1 MKLLR
6 SITQRGFSV
15 GRAGWFTV
23 LEPNPWFPAS
33 RQPRGFRNKKRPL
46 AETIGGTAISTPVNP
61 PQFLPPISDDR
72 HVTRRSLIAL
82 AATTITTGL
91 LWWICNP
98 R

>member
-1 MKLLR
+1 MRLLR

-33 RQPRGFRNKKRPL
+33 RQPRGSRSRKRL
-46 AETIGGTAISTPVNP
+46 SAESMGVAAIATPANP
-61 PQFLPPISDDR
+61 PQFLPPIDDDR

>member
-23 LEPNPWFPAS
+23 LNPNPWFPAS
-33 RQPRGFRNKKRPL
+33 RQQGAPRYRGRSS
-46 AETIGGTAISTPVNP
+46 AETTGVADRSTPTNP
-61 PQFLPPISDDR
+61 PQILIPATNDR
-72 HVTRRSLIAL
+72 QVIRPALIVLTAAMVTI
-82 AATTITTGL
+82 GL
-91 LWWICNP
+91 LWWICIP

>member
-23 LEPNPWFPAS
+23 LNPNPWFPAS
-33 RQPRGFRNKKRPL
+33 RQPGAFGYRRHLSTETTVVADRRPP
-46 AETIGGTAISTPVNP
+46 ANP
-61 PQFLPPISDDR
+61 PQILIPATNDR
-72 HVTRRSLIAL
+72 QVIRPTLIVL
-82 AATTITTGL
+82 AAAMVTTGL
-91 LWWICNP
+91 LWWICVP

>member
-6 SITQRGFSV
+6 SITRRGFNV

-33 RQPRGFRNKKRPL
+33 RRSEVFRHHRTSPG
-46 AETIGGTAISTPVNP
+46 ETIVLADRSTPVDP
-61 PQFLPPISDDR
+61 PQILAPASHDR
-72 HVTRRSLIAL
+72 RVLRPALIVL
-82 AATTITTGL
+82 AATTVTTAL
-91 LWWICNP
+91 LWWICVP

>member
-23 LEPNPWFPAS
+23 LKPNPWFPAS
-33 RQPRGFRNKKRPL
+33 RQPGAFRYRRRST
-46 AETIGGTAISTPVNP
+46 AEAIGVADRRTPTNP
-61 PQFLPPISDDR
+61 PQILIPASDDR
-72 HVTRRSLIAL
+72 QVIRPALIVL
-82 AATTITTGL
+82 AAAMVTTGL
-91 LWWICNP
+91 LWWICIP